1 MILFLIILLVGSRLL
16 PLQFEKAAVLTNI
29 LLQKVLIV
37 DEILGLYEIHVTQIN
52 FLGNLRNLLVLMNFP
67 NIKLRIG
74 SILKYSSD
82 VSKVI
87 RIKVFVNIK
96 VLSIYQYFST

>member
-1 MILFLIILLVGSRLL
+1 MIILLVGSRLP

-87 RIKVFVNIK
+87 MIKVPRTVKAI
-96 VLSIYQYFST
+96 IIHQYHSV